1 MAEQQTLDEDTILR
15 MIQALPRDQQ
25 VRLAHRILDTGLA
38 TINPETG
45 RPYIASSA
53 LRGIGLGVRPAPS
66 DEDIERWRM
75 EKYTE

>member
-1 MAEQQTLDEDTILR
+1 MAEQQTLDEETILR
-15 MIQALPRDQQ
+15 MIQALPRDKQ

-45 RPYIASSA
+45 HPYISSSS
-53 LRGIGLGVRPAPS
+53 LRGIGLGGRPAPS

-75 EKYTE
+75 EKYAE